1 MEFHRAALCVKGKPL
16 HLEVAQ
22 PFHSIGDL
30 KTDHVRRPVKKV
42 GVVKESFLSVF
53 VAEVG
58 IRNHP
63 PYLFIVCLAVFVS
76 VFDVLIHRP
85 RLPKQTSIF
94 WIYDVELFIPLKVLK
109 CDLLIDPL
117 SSHLNSA
124 PEKSVPFVD
133 FNNVPDVYCHKNLVF
148 CVILQRRRDFKPIIA
163 NRLNEGFA
171 LGLVRLICTVV
182 LAITPICYVDQLLM
196 VMMVVTGQ
204 L

>member
-1 MEFHRAALCVKGKPL
+1 MKFHCAALSVKGKPF

-22 PFHSIGDL
+22 PFHSVGYL

-42 GVVKESFLSVF
+42 SVVKESFLSVF

-58 IRNHP
+58 IGNHP
-63 PYLFIVCLAVFVS
+63 PDLICVCLAVFVS

-85 RLPKQTSIF
+85 RFPKQTSIF

-109 CDLLIDPL
+109 CDLLIYPL

-133 FNNVPDVYCHKNLVF
+133 FYNVPDVYCHKNLVF
-148 CVILQRRRDFKPIIA
+148 RVILQRRRDFKPIIA

-171 LGLVRLICTVV
+171 FGLVRLICTVV
-182 LAITPICYVDQLLM
+182 LAITPTYLSIGPVLM
-196 VMMVVTGQ
+196 VMNDDDD
-204 L
+204 

>member
-1 MEFHRAALCVKGKPL
+1 MEFHCAALSVKWKPL

-22 PFHSIGDL
+22 PFHSVGDL

-58 IRNHP
+58 IGNHP

-133 FNNVPDVYCHKNLVF
+133 FNNVPDVYCYKNLVF
-148 CVILQRRRDFKPIIA
+148 CFILQRRRDQREWVF
-163 NRLNEGFA
+163 E
-171 LGLVRLICTVV
+171 VREVNSEERKLSLFFVKCKVKIKCFHSFSRSAK
-182 LAITPICYVDQLLM
+182 LR
-196 VMMVVTGQ
+196 
-204 L
+204 